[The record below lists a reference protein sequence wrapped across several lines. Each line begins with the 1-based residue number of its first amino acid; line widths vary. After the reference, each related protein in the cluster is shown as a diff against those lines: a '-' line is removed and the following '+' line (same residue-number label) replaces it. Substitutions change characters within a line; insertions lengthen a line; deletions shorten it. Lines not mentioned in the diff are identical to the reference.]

1 MGTKKQTTEP
11 NLIPGVSVVDL
22 FCGIGGL
29 SHGFLQENFRIN
41 AGIDLDGTCRFIFEA
56 NNAAPFLHKDIS
68 EIAEEELKSLYPKK
82 DVKILVGC
90 APCQPFSSYA
100 FKHKDEGS
108 KWKLLYEFARLIR
121 EVQPEIVSMENV
133 PQLLNFKRGPVIKD
147 FVAALEESGYHVSY
161 QVVYSPDYGIPQ
173 TRKRLVLLAS
183 RLGPITFVSPTHG
196 SKSYVT
202 VRDVIGHLPPVNQGE
217 ASPLDALHK
226 ASGLSDLNLTRIRQS
241 VPGGNWND
249 WDEDLV
255 LDCHRKKTGKTYSG
269 VYGRMKWD
277 EPAPTITTQF
287 FGLGSGRFGHPEQ
300 DRALTLREGALLQTF
315 PQNYAFVESEGASLA
330 PARIGKHIGNAVPV
344 RLARMIAVSVKVH
357 LAEHGVIHKKY
368 AYGKVS
374 L

>member
-1 MGTKKQTTEP
+1 
-11 NLIPGVSVVDL
+11 
-22 FCGIGGL
+22 
-29 SHGFLQENFRIN
+29 
-41 AGIDLDGTCRFIFEA
+41 
-56 NNAAPFLHKDIS
+56 
-68 EIAEEELKSLYPKK
+68 
-82 DVKILVGC
+82 
-90 APCQPFSSYA
+90 
-100 FKHKDEGS
+100 
-108 KWKLLYEFARLIR
+108 LIR

-183 RLGPITFVSPTHG
+183 KLGQIAFISPTHG
-196 SKSYVT
+196 AKNYVT
-202 VRDVIGHLPPVNQGE
+202 VRDVIGDLPPVEQGGT
-217 ASPLDALHK
+217 SPSDALHK
-226 ASGLSDLNLTRIRQS
+226 ASGLSELNLARIRQS

-249 WDEDLV
+249 WDENLI
-255 LDCHRKKTGKTYSG
+255 LECHRKNTGKTYSG

-315 PQNYAFVESEGASLA
+315 PQDYAFMETEGAPPA

-344 RLARMIAVSVKVH
+344 RLARMIAASIKVH
-357 LAEHGVIHKKY
+357 LVEHGVIHKKY
-368 AYGKVS
+368 LHGKAS